1 MMVSAKSLWNFGQ
14 ALVRNLNCPKFL
26 VINVS
31 LNLAF
36 DPDPTTRNNTS
47 NQTRK
52 KQEDHDQGHVS
63 NTYRTSVRVSERP
76 LQKARGPWQR
86 TGQQLIESFSKGLRE
101 TLWREVR
108 CWEVDQDWMVV
119 EAQADGSSDSVSLWK
134 VGYRDSDSVKVIA
147 VSGVGKVKSNSI
159 YLDFRCTSIGS
170 SRLFWFESG
179 LVFIIEC

>member
-1 MMVSAKSLWNFGQ
+1 
-14 ALVRNLNCPKFL
+14 
-26 VINVS
+26 
-31 LNLAF
+31 
-36 DPDPTTRNNTS
+36 
-47 NQTRK
+47 
-52 KQEDHDQGHVS
+52 
-63 NTYRTSVRVSERP
+63 
-76 LQKARGPWQR
+76 
-86 TGQQLIESFSKGLRE
+86 
-101 TLWREVR
+101 
-108 CWEVDQDWMVV
+108 MVV